1 MNFAAKGEDADGDSP
16 PHAPKYGSGSGDG
29 LHHIEEGDEEEGE
42 SDLEDTSGRNTP
54 LQSTHKDTRDAHKD
68 SKHAAGESPPPPPP
82 PSAQATQVAHP
93 VKGPAA
99 AKAAA
104 QSLLQQQSGINTE
117 SQSKSAKKTFTYFD
131 GTNAM
136 LKWIWRLSESVFW

>member
-1 MNFAAKGEDADGDSP
+1 MNFAAKGEDADGDTP

-29 LHHIEEGDEEEGE
+29 LHHFDEGDEEEGE

-54 LQSTHKDTRDAHKD
+54 LQGAHKN
-68 SKHAAGESPPPPPP
+68 SKLAAGESPPPPPP
-82 PSAQATQVAHP
+82 PSQASHP

-104 QSLLQQQSGINTE
+104 QSLLQQQSGINAET
-117 SQSKSAKKTFTYFD
+117 QNKSAKKTFAYFD
-131 GTNAM
+131 GKHDLRN
-136 LKWIWRLSESVFW
+136 LDCKN